1 MPWALPRA
9 QGTLPLPLHP
19 FAGSPLHPRADPC
32 LQFDSM
38 AIMTMLS
45 FCKHKEPRHSPLG
58 RRGKRFL
65 SPPLCECFREKSS
78 RGFGLY
84 FLAEISTRRYAPL
97 TFPPLPVTIR
107 VDGDG
112 VLDTVPAAENI
123 VTTVTHRHALSGSYR
138 KTIFRPSCVLLF
150 Q

>member
-19 FAGSPLHPRADPC
+19 CAGSSPHLRADPC
-32 LQFDSM
+32 LQFESM
-38 AIMTMLS
+38 TIRTMLS
-45 FCKHKEPRHSPLG
+45 FCKREEPRHSPLG
-58 RRGKRFL
+58 QEGKAIFFPSAARVF
-65 SPPLCECFREKSS
+65 SARKTQGVRVVFP
-78 RGFGLY
+78 
-84 FLAEISTRRYAPL
+84 AEISTRRYAPL
-97 TFPPLPVTIR
+97 TFPTLPVTIR

-112 VLDTVPAAENI
+112 VFDTAPTVEII

-138 KTIFRPSCVLLF
+138 KTIFRPSCVRLF